1 MGSTNQP
8 MNNNTKRG
16 KEKKDFSVDNKVPKQ
31 QKTTTKADVIDI
43 SAGIIDINDTPDV
56 ATWNKK
62 IHIKDGATRIT
73 VNPLHEAEIP
83 TTTTTS
89 GIGLRD
95 KKGSKKD
102 SIIDPANKKEV
113 DEAIKSGST
122 LTDEATDLS

>member
-1 MGSTNQP
+1 MLLLGIRKFTL
-8 MNNNTKRG
+8 
-16 KEKKDFSVDNKVPKQ
+16 
-31 QKTTTKADVIDI
+31 KT
-43 SAGIIDINDTPDV
+43 
-56 ATWNKK
+56 
-62 IHIKDGATRIT
+62 TRIT

-83 TTTTTS
+83 TTTTS

-95 KKGSKKD
+95 NKGSKKD